1 MMPTYDEV
9 ITTRGRLRE
18 LYGQPSRR
26 ACNKVI
32 DRIDDVCRRFIAA
45 CPFVVVASSGADGRL
60 DISPKGDPSGF
71 VAVLDEKTLAIPD
84 RVGNNRLD
92 TFDNLLAYP
101 EVGLLFMIP
110 GNGDT
115 LRVSGRGKIVRDDT
129 LQGRLAVNG
138 RPPNVVFVV
147 TVEEAFM
154 HCPKCIARA
163 KLWSPDHWPDR
174 GDVPS
179 LAEALVAHAT
189 PAETVADVQAA
200 IDDHNKRLY

>member
-1 MMPTYDEV
+1 MTPSYEEV
-9 ITTRGRLRE
+9 ITTRERLRE

-32 DRIDDVCRRFIAA
+32 DRIDGVCRRFIAA
-45 CPFVVVASSGADGRL
+45 CPFVVVASRGADGRL

-101 EVGLLFMIP
+101 EVGLLFI
-110 GNGDT
+110 
-115 LRVSGRGKIVRDDT
+115 
-129 LQGRLAVNG
+129 
-138 RPPNVVFVV
+138 
-147 TVEEAFM
+147 

>member
-1 MMPTYDEV
+1 MTPTYEEV
-9 ITTRGRLRE
+9 ITTRERLRE

-45 CPFVVVASSGADGRL
+45 CPFVVVASRGADGRL

-71 VAVLDEKTLAIPD
+71 VAVLDEKTLGIPD

-101 EVGLLFMIP
+101 EVGLLFTIP

-115 LRVSGRGKIVRDDT
+115 LRVSGRGKIVRDQT
-129 LQGRLAVNG
+129 LQRRLAVNG
-138 RPPNVVFVV
+138 RPPNVILVV

-189 PAETVADVQAA
+189 PGETVADVQAA

>member
-1 MMPTYDEV
+1 MTPTYEEA
-9 ITTRGRLRE
+9 ITTRERLRE

-45 CPFVVVASSGADGRL
+45 CPFVVVASRGADGRL

-92 TFDNLLAYP
+92 TFDNLLACP

-115 LRVSGRGKIVRDDT
+115 LRVSGRGRIVRDDT

-138 RPPNVVFVV
+138 RPPNVVLVV
-147 TVEEAFM
+147 TVEEAFI